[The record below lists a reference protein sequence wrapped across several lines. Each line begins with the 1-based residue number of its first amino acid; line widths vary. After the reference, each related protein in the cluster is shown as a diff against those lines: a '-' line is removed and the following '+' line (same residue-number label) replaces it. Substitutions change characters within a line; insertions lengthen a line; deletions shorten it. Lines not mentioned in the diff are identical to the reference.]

1 MSSGIQFYKSKIF
14 SEEFTE
20 FVSGETSQFSEDDI
34 KGALKELFKGKE
46 AVSSEYVNKL
56 FENVELEGLLDLSD
70 NDLKKIDSQFSKNLS
85 YLFDP
90 KQQPLSFVDK
100 QLWQNLEKIIQSKIS
115 EEFAN
120 NHENKKDSSKLL
132 DNISDMCQDY
142 RNLKKLFQEKNLFI
156 SGF

>member
-1 MSSGIQFYKSKIF
+1 MQFYKSKIF

-56 FENVELEGLLDLSD
+56 FEKVKLEGLLDLSD
-70 NDLKKIDSQFSKNLS
+70 NDFNNIDPHFSNNLY

-90 KQQPLSFVDK
+90 KQQSLSFVDK
-100 QLWQNLEKIIQSKIS
+100 QLWQTLKGVILNKILEVEDHTKI
-115 EEFAN
+115 EPFV
-120 NHENKKDSSKLL
+120 
-132 DNISDMCQDY
+132 NICQDY
-142 RNLKKLFQEKNLFI
+142 MKLNKLFQQKNLFI
-156 SGF
+156 AVF